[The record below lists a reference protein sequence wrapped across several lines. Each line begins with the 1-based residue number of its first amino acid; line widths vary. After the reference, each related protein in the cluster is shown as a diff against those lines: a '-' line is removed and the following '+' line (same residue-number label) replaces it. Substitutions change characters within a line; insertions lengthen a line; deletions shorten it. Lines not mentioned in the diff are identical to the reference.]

1 MITRIVKLEFQKD
14 KLDDFLFLFDE
25 TKWKVAE
32 TEGCLGMQLLQNID
46 NPCICF
52 TYSIWESEQALLN
65 YRQSSLFISI
75 WKSIKPYFEKPA
87 EAYSTTSYFDAFSN
101 EKK

>member
-1 MITRIVKLEFQKD
+1 LITRIVKLEFQKD
-14 KLDDFLFLFDE
+14 KLDDFLLLFNE

-32 TEGCLGMQLLQNID
+32 VDGCLGMQLLQNTE

-52 TYSIWESEQALLN
+52 TYSHWEGEQALLN
-65 YRQSSLFISI
+65 YRQSSLFINI
-75 WKSIKPYFEKPA
+75 WKSIKPYFENPA
-87 EAYSTTSYFDAFSN
+87 EAYSTTTYFDSFSN